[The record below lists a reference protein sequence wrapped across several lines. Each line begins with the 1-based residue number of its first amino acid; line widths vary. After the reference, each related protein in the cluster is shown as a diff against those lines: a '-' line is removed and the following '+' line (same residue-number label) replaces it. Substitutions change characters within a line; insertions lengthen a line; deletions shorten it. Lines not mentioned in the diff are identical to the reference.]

1 MKDVYITIPAVKMLA
16 YAYPPTPRGNMTLRH
31 QAPPIARTTTTMV
44 SASKASPIYA

>member
-16 YAYPPTPRGNMTLRH
+16 YAYPPTLRARTLRY